1 MWLPVGAVQQ
11 HTTFTNQSTAAVCEY
26 EYLEDGEEEKESIV
40 LWQFVAVKDLYHYS
54 QLKLQEKYTL
64 N

>member
-1 MWLPVGAVQQ
+1 MEAVQK
-11 HTTFTNQSTAAVCEY
+11 HTTLTNQSTAAVREY
-26 EYLEDGEEEKESIV
+26 EYLEDGEKEKESIV
-40 LWQFVAVKDLYHYS
+40 LWQFVAMKDLCHYS